1 MATMQQIAD
10 TISNKEF
17 AQNLLIDFRQ
27 MNLDA
32 GINAQQALWLHHR
45 SRALE
50 VSIGGQTMVVD
61 VLNMAMVGDV
71 EAAFV
76 ALSNCTPDDMSQP
89 YHWFNAERVNWLK
102 DKIAQQMGWA

>member
-1 MATMQQIAD
+1 MATIQQIAD

-27 MNLDA
+27 MNLDD

-45 SRALE
+45 SRALD
-50 VSIGGQTMVVD
+50 VVVGGQPMVVD
-61 VLNMAMVGDV
+61 VLNMAMVGDI

-76 ALSNCTPDDMSQP
+76 ALSSCIPDDMSQP
-89 YHWFNAERVNWLK
+89 YHWFNQSKIDWLK
-102 DKIAQQMGWA
+102 NKIAEQMGWV